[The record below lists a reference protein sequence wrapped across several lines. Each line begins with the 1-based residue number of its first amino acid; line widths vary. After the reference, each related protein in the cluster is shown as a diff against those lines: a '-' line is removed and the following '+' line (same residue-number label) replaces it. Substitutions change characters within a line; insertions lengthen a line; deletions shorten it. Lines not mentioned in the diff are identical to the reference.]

1 VTGVFD
7 ELRPQSKR
15 NAPML
20 RIAMIAHDGKKADLV
35 SFLLTH
41 KELFKNAELIAT
53 ATTGTFLERA
63 GFKVSKVLSGP
74 RGGDAQIGARVADGT
89 VDFVFF
95 FRDPLG
101 KHPHEPDVQMLMRL
115 CDVHNVPLATNPAS
129 AEYLLKGMIADEH
142 TDI

>member
-1 VTGVFD
+1 
-7 ELRPQSKR
+7 
-15 NAPML
+15 ML

-35 SFLLTH
+35 SFLLH
-41 KELFKNAELIAT
+41 NKELFKNAQLIAT
-53 ATTGTFLERA
+53 ATTGSFLEKA
-63 GFKVSKVLSGP
+63 GFKVTKVLSGP
-74 RGGDAQIGARVADGT
+74 SGGDAQIGAKVANGE

-115 CDVHNVPLATNPAS
+115 CDVHNIPLATNPAS
-129 AEYLLKGMIADEH
+129 AEFLLKGMIADEH

>member
-1 VTGVFD
+1 
-7 ELRPQSKR
+7 
-15 NAPML
+15 ML
-20 RIAMIAHDGKKADLV
+20 RIAMIAHDGKKADIV
-35 SFLLTH
+35 SFLLQH
-41 KELFKNAELIAT
+41 KDLFVNADLIAT
-53 ATTGTFLERA
+53 ATTGTFLEKA
-63 GFKVSKVLSGP
+63 GFKVRKVQSGP
-74 RGGDAQIGARVADGT
+74 RGGDAQIGAMVANRE

-129 AEYLLKGMIADEH
+129 AEYLLKGMIADED